1 MKLGKTAMLVGAVSA
16 ACWIGAAAAQNLGFM
31 YDSPATYF
39 NAEDRRLFEEA
50 VQTLLDKG
58 KSGAQKQWKNA
69 ASGNGGEL
77 TVTDS
82 KRKLDGNPCRHLRIA
97 NYAYNG
103 LRNTSTLE
111 VCRKADGKWAI
122 VGT

>member
-1 MKLGKTAMLVGAVSA
+1 MKLGKAAMLLGALSA
-16 ACWIGAAAAQNLGFM
+16 ACWIGTAAAQNLGFM

-39 NAEDRRLFEEA
+39 NAEDRKLFEEA
-50 VQTLLDKG
+50 VRTLLDKG
-58 KSGAQKQWKNA
+58 RSGEQKKWKNA

-82 KRKLDGNPCRHLRIA
+82 KRKLEGRACRHLKIA

-103 LRNTSTLE
+103 LKNTSTLE
-111 VCRKADGKWAI
+111 VCRKPDGTWAI